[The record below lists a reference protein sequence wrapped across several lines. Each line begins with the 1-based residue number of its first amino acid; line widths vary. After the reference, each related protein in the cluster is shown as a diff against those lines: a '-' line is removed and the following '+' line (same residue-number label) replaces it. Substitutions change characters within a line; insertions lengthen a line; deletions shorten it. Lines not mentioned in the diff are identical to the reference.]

1 MKLCKGCGEEIH
13 PKRLEILP
21 YTTTCVKCSTEAPK
35 AGRIVTFG
43 TGEEIH
49 TEVEILDRETFRK
62 IQRMENSYLPGIGDV
77 ETLSE
82 QDEIDSTD
90 YSSDNEEE
98 S

>member
-49 TEVEILDRETFRK
+49 TEIEILDRETFRK

-82 QDEIDSTD
+82 QDEIDNTD